1 VSQNNTLQPTAV
13 EAPAVQLEFQALT
26 PLEQWRHNIFGQLAF
41 AQCLWDVSRAPQNL
55 SYQARDTIQK
65 RISTRMLRHWQVKLE
80 LAGLEHLGRGPYLI
94 ASLHEGMADVLCLL
108 QLPLPMRFVARR
120 EIFAWPLV
128 GPAISK
134 FGNVAIDPEHGA
146 LSFRPLLHAAAAI
159 LETGESVVMFP
170 QGSVAGIEGEFQR
183 GVFEIGKRLGVPI
196 LPVVLT
202 GSHRIWEHPHSSTLR
217 YGQRVGLRVLPE
229 IGVDLLRSEPLERVR
244 IRLQREMKTIA
255 LAGEMP
261 RPRHYWGPRDG
272 YWHGYRFDMDPDFP
286 EVYADFM
293 ASRKTY
299 FESLKAAKLE
309 PDLLGS
315 DLPGSDL
322 PGSDLPGSDLPG
334 SQA

>member
-1 VSQNNTLQPTAV
+1 VSRNETLQPITVETPTV
-13 EAPAVQLEFQALT
+13 EAPAVKLEFHALT
-26 PLEQWRHNIFGQLAF
+26 PLEQWRHNTLGQLAF
-41 AQCLWDVSRAPQNL
+41 TQSLWDVSRAPTNL
-55 SYQARDTIQK
+55 SYQTRDTIQK
-65 RISTRMLRHWQVKLE
+65 RISTRMLRHWKVKLE
-80 LAGLEHLGRGPYLI
+80 LAGLEHVGRGPYLI

-120 EIFAWPLV
+120 EIFAWPLL
-128 GPAISK
+128 GSAITK
-134 FGNVAIDPEHGA
+134 FGHVAIDPEHGA
-146 LSFRPLLHAAAAI
+146 LSFRPLLQTAAQI
-159 LETGESVVMFP
+159 LQTGESLVMFP

-229 IGVDLLRSEPLERVR
+229 IGVDVLRSEPLERVR
-244 IRLQREMKTIA
+244 IGLQREMKSIA

-261 RPRHYWGPRDG
+261 SPRHFWGPRDG

-293 ASRKTY
+293 ASRKRY
-299 FESLKAAKLE
+299 LESLKTTSAE
-309 PDLLGS
+309 SDVLG
-315 DLPGSDL
+315 P
-322 PGSDLPGSDLPG
+322 
-334 SQA
+334 QV